1 MICISIPDNNKKERK
16 YILDIFFNEF
26 LGLSY
31 RIVENTDIKNWEIE
45 LENGSKLIIEDHFF
59 NKYPTELN
67 YLKLENI
74 PSKVEYIENKF
85 TPEDECSTRI
95 LQTNSV
101 RVTINKRTI
110 RKVKSTNMEAVFENI
125 SEMYKISRNELD
137 SIVDAN
143 TSVSEVEVKP
153 TVKVSENCG

>member
-1 MICISIPDNNKKERK
+1 MNKVYIKISDGGITRLAHKYNRLNIQLREVKEQRDVSLNELRDVV
-16 YILDIFFNEF
+16 LD
-26 LGLSY
+26 
-31 RIVENTDIKNWEIE
+31 
-45 LENGSKLIIEDHFF
+45 
-59 NKYPTELN
+59 
-67 YLKLENI
+67 
-74 PSKVEYIENKF
+74 KF